1 MFNIYLFKKI
11 ISTKWK
17 FGTVILHLT
26 TLISFSIIT
35 YHNLDHGYIMSPDS
49 FNYSIYADELIKL
62 KFNLYDFSS
71 LSTVVN
77 QNSHYTVIVPI
88 ILIALSKI
96 IFENSWQYA
105 FMLFNL
111 ILVFFSLILFSK
123 SLLLLKVRPFI
134 VALAM
139 PVLTLSVDL
148 LSYPRFILTD
158 TIFSFFIISLVFFMV
173 KSINNSKIC
182 YFEIIVLFIVISFSR
197 PTAFPYI
204 FAICLFIFIFK
215 YQINFSSKLIIQFIT
230 ILIMLIPILLAI
242 LHSVIELYFLDVRR
256 LEFIIRYANEGVV
269 VNKRYETYVQPP
281 PVNFFENVYFYF
293 IKTINFFKFYATE
306 FSFTHKILNIFQNL
320 IIFFSIFIWS
330 NLKKI
335 TKPMNDTIIFI
346 LLLSLIVASFHSFT
360 LIDYDWR
367 FRYPLMLPLVMLFPI
382 SIEAFLR
389 NNNIK

>member
-17 FGTVILHLT
+17 FGTLILHLA
-26 TLISFSIIT
+26 TLISFSIIA
-35 YHNLDHGYIMSPDS
+35 YYNLDHGYIMSPDS

-62 KFNLYDFSS
+62 KFNLYDFNS
-71 LSTVVN
+71 LTSVVN
-77 QNSHYTVIVPI
+77 RNPHYTVTVPV

-96 IFENSWQYA
+96 IFENSWQYV

-111 ILVFFSLILFSK
+111 ILVFFSLILFCK
-123 SLLLLKVRPFI
+123 SLLLLKVRPLV

-158 TIFSFFIISLVFFMV
+158 TIFAFFIISLVFFMV
-173 KSINNSKIC
+173 KSINNFKIC
-182 YFEIIVLFIVISFSR
+182 YFEIFVLFFLISFTR

-204 FAICLFIFIFK
+204 FAICLFLFISR
-215 YQINFSSKLIIQFIT
+215 YQMNYTSKLIIKFIAA
-230 ILIMLIPILLAI
+230 LIILIPIILAI
-242 LHSVIELYFLDVRR
+242 LHFVIELYFLDVRQ
-256 LEFIIRYANEGVV
+256 LEFIISYANEGIVID
-269 VNKRYETYVQPP
+269 KRYETYVQPP
-281 PVNFFENVYFYF
+281 PVTFFENIYFYF
-293 IKTINFFKFYATE
+293 IRVINFFKFYASE
-306 FSFTHKILNIFQNL
+306 FSIKHKIFNIFQNL

-346 LLLSLIVASFHSFT
+346 LLLSLIVAAFHSFT
-360 LIDYDWR
+360 YLDYDWR
-367 FRYPLMLPLVMLFPI
+367 FRYPLVLPLVMIFSI
-382 SIEAFLR
+382 SVEAFLR
-389 NNNIK
+389 NNNVN